1 MCDTV
6 PSHFF
11 FIYVFN
17 LLSFIDFIYLSIFFM
32 QMSIKLKQ
40 RMKNEQRLNVSAQ
53 TSSSLFSRREGK
65 KCSAEEMWCNG
76 ST

>member
-1 MCDTV
+1 
-6 PSHFF
+6 
-11 FIYVFN
+11 
-17 LLSFIDFIYLSIFFM
+17 M

-53 TSSSLFSRREGK
+53 TSSSLFSRREEK

>member
-1 MCDTV
+1 
-6 PSHFF
+6 
-11 FIYVFN
+11 
-17 LLSFIDFIYLSIFFM
+17 M

-65 KCSAEEMWCNG
+65 KTALLKKCGVMEALNKHERFILESPIIPP
-76 ST
+76 